1 MNVLKGIHRCEFD
14 HFGDWRINSNSYILN
29 LKNLKEYLTEDK
41 LKLVSFKDI
50 AWKGKNMD
58 PRLIS
63 KRRYDK
69 CDIKFPGIITEYQNP
84 YDCKYR
90 IVDGLHR
97 ISKMVN
103 MGMKRN
109 YFYIIDSKLYTAL
122 LETSNNRQMQRNVV

>member
-14 HFGDWRINSNSYILN
+14 HFGDWRINLNNYILN

-63 KRRYDK
+63 KRRYDE
-69 CDIKFPGIITEYQNP
+69 CNIEFPGIITEYQNP
-84 YDCKYR
+84 YNCKYR
-90 IVDGLHR
+90 
-97 ISKMVN
+97 MV
-103 MGMKRN
+103 K
-109 YFYIIDSKLYTAL
+109 Y
-122 LETSNNRQMQRNVV
+122 